1 MQMTFMVTNMD
12 CAACAAKVERAV
24 SKIKG
29 VKEANMSFLTQKLT
43 VKVDETAAEDLEN
56 RTSKAVS
63 RVMRGAKIKKV

>member
-29 VKEANMSFLTQKLT
+29 VKEANMSFLTQKLI